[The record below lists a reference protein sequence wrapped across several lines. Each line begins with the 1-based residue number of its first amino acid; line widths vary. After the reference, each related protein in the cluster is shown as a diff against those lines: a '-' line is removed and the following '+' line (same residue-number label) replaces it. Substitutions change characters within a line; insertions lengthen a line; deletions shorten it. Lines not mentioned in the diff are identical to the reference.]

1 MKEQRTN
8 RTLYKD
14 DKWSVILNQT
24 GIILATF
31 KDEFKMPDD
40 IEASIEEESR
50 IEKAIKKSA
59 DRALK
64 HLCERFIT
72 EVNFNLLSTTKNR
85 QSDNLFFTL
94 RFYCPLGKN
103 DVVDLCISVRDATLQ
118 VLNADGF
125 IEK

>member
-1 MKEQRTN
+1 MRTRPN
-8 RTLYKD
+8 RTLYTD
-14 DKWSVILNQT
+14 DNWSVILNQT
-24 GIILATF
+24 GIIIASF

-94 RFYCPLGKN
+94 RFYCPLGDN
-103 DVVDLCISVRDATLQ
+103 DVVDLCISVRDA
-118 VLNADGF
+118 VLEVIESEGF
-125 IEK
+125 KQN